1 VIVHGGPGPSRC
13 AMWPGQRVPR
23 SASEGSVE
31 VACQCESRWKHPA
44 GSGHSRRRR
53 GATTRLACA
62 PLRAPGSRRIAR
74 CAGLRRPESQGSDRP
89 GTGTAC
95 VETSRG
101 RLAGDSAPRTG
112 IFPPA
117 AGAHSDIRHAAV
129 TAVDAVDVRRVR
141 RRCGVR
147 RPTRAS
153 AACAIRPTSQIPPVG
168 HRWVHCRL
176 VPLALGR

>member
-1 VIVHGGPGPSRC
+1 MARLPEPQPRARC
-13 AMWPGQRVPR
+13 EAGWYRLCHLQRD
-23 SASEGSVE
+23 E
-31 VACQCESRWKHPA
+31 VAGQIWS
-44 GSGHSRRRR
+44 STS
-53 GATTRLACA
+53 TRLVRVIHAVA
-62 PLRAPGSRRIAR
+62 DEPRPVGRVHHFARREVAGAR

-112 IFPPA
+112 ILPPA
-117 AGAHSDIRHAAV
+117 TGAQSDIRHAAV

-147 RPTRAS
+147 RPRRAS
-153 AACAIRPTSQIPPVG
+153 AACAIRPTSRIPPVG

-176 VPLALGR
+176 VPRALGR